1 MTTLVTNREAG
12 ALAAAASAAPAIALV
27 RHVPA
32 LTGVRAFAALW
43 VMLYHVWLGAH
54 APALRLGTGMLAIDF
69 TPLVASGWFGVDV
82 FFVLSGFVLTQQ
94 ALASDHLASRDT
106 VRGQRYGAFLTR
118 RILRVFPAYYAC
130 LTVLLLFPAFR
141 GAPQVPAPSMPDLAL
156 HLVMM
161 HNAVSSYLPTINGV
175 FWSLPFEWQF
185 YLVMPLLALPVLRG
199 HAKVLL
205 LLALATSL
213 AARIYIIRSGN
224 ERMLEQLPVRI
235 DEFVVGMAAAS
246 FAQDERAVRHRGAIF
261 WSGFALLFAVATYFG
276 IRRIPWWTPDAW
288 PTVRSWCV
296 TGGTALMLVGLARGA
311 RTGTVAL
318 GNPIAVW
325 LGEISY
331 SIYLWHVPVTAY
343 LYYRTTWLDAL
354 RVVPLARPIV
364 AMTGAIA
371 VSAASYYLVER
382 PFHYGALSARRLR
395 GAVWIS
401 FAILGSWALALLLF
415 QAF

>member
-1 MTTLVTNREAG
+1 VT
-12 ALAAAASAAPAIALV
+12 SHV
-27 RHVPA
+27 RA
-32 LTGVRAFAALW
+32 LTGLRGVAVGLVVA
-43 VMLYHVWLGAH
+43 AH
-54 APALRLGTGMLAIDF
+54 AHVDHLSAGL
-69 TPLVASGWFGVDV
+69 FGVDV

-94 ALASDHLASRDT
+94 ALASDHRPSHDT
-106 VRGQRYGAFLTR
+106 VTGQRYGAFLTR

-130 LTVLLLFPAFR
+130 LTALLLFPAFR

-185 YLVMPLLALPVLRG
+185 YLVMPLLALPVRRG

-246 FAQDERAVRHRGAIF
+246 FAQDGRAARHRGAIF

-288 PTVRSWCV
+288 PTIRSWCV

-343 LYYRTTWLDAL
+343 LYYRAPWLDAL

-364 AMTGAIA
+364 AMAGAIA
-371 VSAASYYLVER
+371 VSAASYYLVEK